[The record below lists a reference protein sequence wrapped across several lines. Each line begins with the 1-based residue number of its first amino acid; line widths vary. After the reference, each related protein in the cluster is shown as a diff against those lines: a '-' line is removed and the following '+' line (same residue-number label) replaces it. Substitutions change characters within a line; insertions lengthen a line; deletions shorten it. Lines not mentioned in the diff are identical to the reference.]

1 MERKDSKMIR
11 NKRVVVNMSEKE
23 YLALS
28 QYCNKHKMQKADVV
42 RNIVFKE
49 IMTKQYEETPTLF
62 DWHSQ

>member
-1 MERKDSKMIR
+1 MIR

-28 QYCNKHKMQKADVV
+28 QYCNKRKMQKADVV

-49 IMTKQYEETPTLF
+49 IMTKQYEESPTLF
-62 DWHSQ
+62 D